1 MHKTSSIILIVML
14 LFTAVSHAETKKQ
27 EPSANVVVSKIT
39 MGMIAPEKEFIG
51 TIYYPEVSEV
61 SAEVNGTVETIRFEE
76 GERIKKGRILVK
88 LNSVLREK
96 TFQSQKALY
105 EQILTDLE
113 RARKDLERIATL
125 YKKKIVAEKDYDD
138 QRFQV
143 KGLEKKTASLK
154 TEVDR
159 LEIELEKT
167 NIKSPFDGV
176 VIKRLVARGE
186 WFSPGKSVATVAR
199 NDTLDVIVEVP
210 EEVIRYLNPG
220 MNVKIQ
226 SGDKELEGKLH
237 AIIPKCDVSTRTF
250 PVKIRVDYINSL
262 MEGMEA
268 KVKLPGGTKVS
279 TLMIPRDAVLNTFGS
294 TVVVAVIEGKAKLI
308 PIKIIGY
315 QGTKVGINSKNISEG
330 MKVVVKGNER
340 LRDGQSLN
348 ILKEVE

>member
-1 MHKTSSIILIVML
+1 MHKTSSIILIVIL
-14 LFTAVSHAETKKQ
+14 LFTTVSHAENKKQ
-27 EPSANVVVSKIT
+27 GPPANVVVSKVT
-39 MGMIAPEKEFIG
+39 KGMIAPEKEFIG
-51 TIYYPEVSEV
+51 TIYYPEVSDV
-61 SAEVNGTVETIRFEE
+61 SAEVSGTVEIISFEE

-88 LNSVLREK
+88 LNSILRKK
-96 TFQSQKALY
+96 TFQAKKASY

-113 RARKDLERIATL
+113 RARKDLKRIATL
-125 YKKKIVAEKDYDD
+125 YKKKIVSEKDYDD

-176 VIKRLVARGE
+176 VLKTLVARGE
-186 WFSPGKSVATVAR
+186 WFSPGKSVATIAR

-210 EEVIRYLNPG
+210 EELIIYLKPG

-226 SGDKELEGKLH
+226 SGDKELDGKLQ
-237 AIIPKCDVSTRTF
+237 AIIPKGDISTRTF
-250 PVKIRVDYINSL
+250 PVKIRVDDINSL

-279 TLMIPRDAVLNTFGS
+279 TLMIPRDAVLNTFGK

-315 QGTKVGINSKNISEG
+315 QGTKVGVNSKNISEG
-330 MKVVVKGNER
+330 MNVVVKGNER
-340 LRDGQSLN
+340 LSNGQSLN
-348 ILKEVE
+348 ILEEVK

>member
-27 EPSANVVVSKIT
+27 GPSANVVVSKVT
-39 MGMIAPEKEFIG
+39 KGMIAPEKEFIG

-61 SAEVNGTVETIRFEE
+61 SAEVSGTVEIIRFEE

-88 LNSVLREK
+88 LNSILREK
-96 TFQSQKALY
+96 TFQAKKALY

-125 YKKKIVAEKDYDD
+125 YKKKIVSEKDYDD

-143 KGLEKKTASLK
+143 KGLEKKTTSLK

-186 WFSPGKSVATVAR
+186 WFSPGKSVATIAR

-210 EEVIRYLNPG
+210 EELIRYLKPG

-226 SGDKELEGKLH
+226 SGDKKLEGKLH
-237 AIIPKCDVSTRTF
+237 AIIPKGDISTRTF
-250 PVKIRVDYINSL
+250 PIKLRFDYINSL

-279 TLMIPRDAVLNTFGS
+279 TLMIPRDAVLNTFGK
-294 TVVVAVIEGKAKLI
+294 TVVVAVIEGKAKVI

-315 QGTKVGINSKNISEG
+315 QGTKVGVNSKNISEG
-330 MKVVVKGNER
+330 MNVVVKGNER
-340 LRDGQSLN
+340 LLDGQSLN